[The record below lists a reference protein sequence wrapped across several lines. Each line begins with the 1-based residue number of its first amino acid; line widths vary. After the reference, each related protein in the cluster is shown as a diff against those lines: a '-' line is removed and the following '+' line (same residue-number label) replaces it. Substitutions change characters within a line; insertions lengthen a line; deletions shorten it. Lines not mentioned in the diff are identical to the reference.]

1 MSNFFGKAKREKK
14 EAKQQRETS
23 AEDSSSPNIIPIEDR
38 SQSGSVSRSQA
49 SIKTMG
55 SGPFKRSKSSNTS
68 DKTSDL
74 AEQFF
79 GIVRD
84 LSEATDILAPL
95 KSASMLMMRIIQ
107 NYRITQ
113 NNATAW
119 LDLYEDLVPH
129 ATELEAHRDILE
141 GRSSIT
147 DQACLDALREYLR
160 TASEIIEQAS
170 KPAPKGV
177 LRHTIRHIA
186 GQREK
191 EAIDRHR
198 QKLENHWQVYKAAMA
213 VMLSLTMDNLN
224 EQVRGLSGGRTVRI
238 ADDYGVLES
247 KLWLAYGDS
256 IAMCEP
262 GTRTDVLDAIRK
274 WVVDIETTE
283 QIFWLNDAAGTGKST
298 IAATLAKEWQLNQI
312 LAGRFFFSPN
322 ADTTR
327 TTSVFCL
334 AIAKDM
340 ARLQRNIK
348 DVVERALEKLSFDH
362 PSYFNV
368 QFQQLIVGPLQSLKI
383 SHPVCLVIDA
393 LDNCIAKEER
403 KKLLEAL
410 LRRASSIKHLKIL
423 LTSRPLPDICDILQS
438 SDIVCGKDI
447 RLLDI
452 NAPAHKD
459 VSIFVGNKLRNIAF
473 VSEEHRQMIVSQANG
488 LFLYASTVCSM
499 LETSRRRAEILKI
512 LSASQAPQKM
522 ETRMDDLYLS
532 VLRQALFD
540 EKAAQILMEILCTII
555 VAFQPISINTI
566 SAFLPENH
574 QVEDLV
580 QDLGGVLKDGD
591 PDRPIKVVHPTFRE
605 FVLSNRE
612 RANGFLVDSPTSHA
626 TVANACVN
634 VLEQFLEYDILG
646 VQAEDQLLPRNS
658 DVPFLG
664 QLIEKQTTPAVRYAT
679 AYWAHHA
686 TDADISLEMWTFI
699 RHFLAR
705 QLLCW
710 VELMSWRGNISL
722 CVEGLARIHS
732 KARKQHADNPSA
744 SSSLNL
750 SVIRHAYQFVVH
762 NQTTLAQA
770 ALQAYSI
777 SLVLTPQSSPIFDGY
792 RERYRSRQPKV
803 VTTQKI
809 EWGSHSVLEGYTSSI
824 EQLVFSPDSTRFI
837 IISGDGVLRLFD
849 AGTGAIVGVPFK
861 DPDAE
866 ISVIGDCTFSS
877 DGQQFAFLT
886 GSNQVYMWDSQ
897 TGEEVLPRFLR
908 GKKRVYRNYTRS
920 AFSPTHP
927 YLAAIDGPG
936 IWMLHT
942 KGGKDLMSFA
952 TYTDRHLP
960 VDIAFSPDGKWF
972 VCVGESKRDHT
983 NGRAFVWDWESQK
996 RINSYDTYKIKGWAT
1011 PPMVAFSADST
1022 RFATWGNEGAQ
1033 IYLRES
1039 STGDGVA
1046 ILVGK
1051 GSDGCKSVVFSPQGS
1066 FLAAHGHD
1074 TS

>member
-1 MSNFFGKAKREKK
+1 
-14 EAKQQRETS
+14 
-23 AEDSSSPNIIPIEDR
+23 
-38 SQSGSVSRSQA
+38 
-49 SIKTMG
+49 MG

-84 LSEATDILAPL
+84 ISEATDILAPL

-213 VMLSLTMDNLN
+213 VMLSLTLDNLN

-247 KLWLAYGDS
+247 KLWLAYGDN

-327 TTSVFCL
+327 TT
-334 AIAKDM
+334 
-340 ARLQRNIK
+340 
-348 DVVERALEKLSFDH
+348 
-362 PSYFNV
+362 
-368 QFQQLIVGPLQSLKI
+368 
-383 SHPVCLVIDA
+383 
-393 LDNCIAKEER
+393 
-403 KKLLEAL
+403 
-410 LRRASSIKHLKIL
+410 
-423 LTSRPLPDICDILQS
+423 T
-438 SDIVCGKDI
+438 
-447 RLLDI
+447 
-452 NAPAHKD
+452 
-459 VSIFVGNKLRNIAF
+459 
-473 VSEEHRQMIVSQANG
+473 
-488 LFLYASTVCSM
+488 
-499 LETSRRRAEILKI
+499 
-512 LSASQAPQKM
+512 SQAPQKM

-540 EKAAQILMEILCTII
+540 EKAGQILMEILCTII

-612 RANGFLVDSPTSHA
+612 RANGFLVDSLTSHA

-1051 GSDGCKSVVFSPQGS
+1051 GSDGCKSQPMVTTPRPSLSGS
-1066 FLAAHGHD
+1066 KTRERWSQSSMNTPPKCY
-1074 TS
+1074 TSLSHRTAKD